1 MKIAVLWDFDG
12 VIVFTPHEEAWRL
25 AAARYGIA
33 GFTSEFYF
41 EFVAGRPRFEGA
53 REVLERFGLLMGLDE
68 ESRAELIRKF
78 AEEKNAIFN
87 ELVSRGRYV
96 VNDDALD
103 FIERSRAMRS
113 AEVVHILASASR
125 NVARLSKLISMRGKA
140 LSDFFDLDV
149 SGASTSKKEI
159 FAIGV
164 GKAGKCD
171 CIIAID
177 DAPSGISAARELGI
191 IPVGFQRRDLLDYG
205 AKLVIDD
212 FKDADPEV
220 LVELCE
226 RR

>member
-33 GFTSEFYF
+33 DFTSEFYF
-41 EFVAGRPRFEGA
+41 KFVAGRPRLEGA
-53 REVLERFGLLMGLDE
+53 REVLERFGLLAGLDE

-87 ELVSRGRYV
+87 ELVSRGRYA
-96 VNDDALD
+96 VNYDALD

-113 AEVVHILASASR
+113 AEFVHILASASR
-125 NVARLSKLISMRGKA
+125 NVMRLSKLISVRGRT
-140 LSDFFDLDV
+140 LSDFFDVDV

-164 GKAGKCD
+164 EKAGERD

-177 DAPSGISAARELGI
+177 DAPSGILAARELGV
-191 IPVGFQRRDLLDYG
+191 IPVGFREKGLLDYG
-205 AKLVIDD
+205 ARLVIDD
-212 FKDADPEV
+212 FKGSDPEV

-226 RR
+226 Q